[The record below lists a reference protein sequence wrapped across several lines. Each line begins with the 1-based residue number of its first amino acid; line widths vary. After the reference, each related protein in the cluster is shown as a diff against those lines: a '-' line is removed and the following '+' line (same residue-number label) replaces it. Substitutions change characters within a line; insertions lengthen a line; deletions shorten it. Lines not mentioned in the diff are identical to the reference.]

1 MSEIVLVRGD
11 ILSYSSIVVSFSLV
25 SLLFSSLFAF
35 FKKYYVNSSIK
46 RYEKKLDKVSEK
58 IEYTLRRDKNL
69 TQGKI
74 EDCKDKLITL
84 DKQARRIIEA
94 MKKKL
99 ENIKDPIL
107 PQIFSFILAIAGSQ
121 MSFYNFLTRNDFQN
135 IFFFSIF
142 LSILLIIIT
151 ILQYKDLYV
160 IYFTDKEIGK
170 ENRTKHLFILF
181 SMLILFSLLLW
192 GIFRLEYS
200 YFKQLFFL
208 NIIGSYLLTNI
219 FIMLVLGYNPSIR
232 DLSKFGKK
240 IKNAVNGVD
249 KL

>member
-35 FKKYYVNSSIK
+35 FKKYYVNSFIK

-58 IEYTLRRDKNL
+58 VRYTLGTDKNL

-74 EDCKDKLITL
+74 EDLKDKLITL
-84 DKQARRIIEA
+84 DTQARLIVEA

-107 PQIFSFILAIAGSQ
+107 PQIFSFVLAIAGSQ

-170 ENRTKHLFILF
+170 ENRTKHL
-181 SMLILFSLLLW
+181 LILFFMLIVFSFLLW
-192 GIFRLEYS
+192 VIFYLEYS
-200 YFKQLFFL
+200 YFRQLFFL

-219 FIMLVLGYNPSIR
+219 FTMLVLRYNPSIQ

-240 IKNAVNGVD
+240 IKNAVSNVNNV
-249 KL
+249 